1 MSTNVVVISG
11 RVVRVDEMKINP
23 QSGNAYIP
31 FAVACNR
38 MSKDKKADFFNCM
51 AFGKTAE
58 LVADLLSKGDQ
69 LTINGRLQID
79 EWEKNGEK
87 RTAPKIIVNGFDKM
101 WPPKQQE
108 GTSPEQ
114 QEGTSHVSGGLQESN
129 FDFNG

>member
-11 RVVRVDEMKINP
+11 RVARIDEMKINP
-23 QSGNAYIP
+23 QSGTAYIP

-58 LVADLLSKGDQ
+58 LVADYLSKGDQ

-114 QEGTSHVSGGLQESN
+114 QEEKAPANNGLQESN

>member
-101 WPPKQQE
+101 WPPKQQG

-114 QEGTSHVSGGLQESN
+114 QEGASPVSGGLQESN

>member
-11 RVVRVDEMKINP
+11 RVARIDEMKINP

-108 GTSPEQ
+108 EQ
-114 QEGTSHVSGGLQESN
+114 AHANNGLQESN

>member
-1 MSTNVVVISG
+1 MSTNIVVISG

-108 GTSPEQ
+108 SSMPANDGI
-114 QEGTSHVSGGLQESN
+114 QESN
-129 FDFNG
+129 FNFNG